1 MIMIRKM
8 TNAVLISMLTGA
20 MAILIS
26 GCSNNSTPLSTKSI
40 SASTNTQAASSENT
54 IASDIA
60 TTADDSAE
68 SVTSIKKDGY
78 LAIPIAD
85 LSQTASFY
93 KADLDGTEVEIVAL
107 KDSKGNLR
115 TAFNACQVCYGSGR
129 GYYRQEGEYLAYQI
143 LTFLTIISSGRGY
156 YRQEGEYLVCQ
167 NCGNS
172 FTIDQVG
179 IASGGCNPWP
189 ILDSDRTVTDDE
201 IQISYDV
208 LKATADE
215 LPKFFQ

>member
-1 MIMIRKM
+1 MRKM
-8 TNAVLISMLTGA
+8 TTIILGILVTGA
-20 MAILIS
+20 MTILIS
-26 GCSNNSTPLSTKSI
+26 GCSSNSTTQSSKST
-40 SASTNTQAASSENT
+40 SASANTQATASENT
-54 IASDIA
+54 
-60 TTADDSAE
+60 TTEIMTTMADTSGE
-68 SVTSIKKDGY
+68 SVTSVKKEGY

-93 KADLDGTEVEIVAL
+93 KADLDGTEVELVAL

-115 TAFNACQVCYGSGR
+115 TAFNACQVCYSSGK
-129 GYYRQEGEYLAYQI
+129 GYYRQDGD
-143 LTFLTIISSGRGY
+143 
-156 YRQEGEYLVCQ
+156 YLVCQ

>member
-1 MIMIRKM
+1 MMIMRKM
-8 TNAVLISMLTGA
+8 TTTVLISMLTGA

-26 GCSNNSTPLSTKSI
+26 GCSNNSTSQSTKTTST
-40 SASTNTQAASSENT
+40 SADTQVASSENT
-54 IASDIA
+54 TAKDI
-60 TTADDSAE
+60 TTTVDGSAE
-68 SVTSIKKDGY
+68 NVTSIKKGGY

-93 KADLDGTEVEIVAL
+93 KADIDGTEIELVAL

-115 TAFNACQVCYGSGR
+115 TAFNACQVCY
-129 GYYRQEGEYLAYQI
+129 
-143 LTFLTIISSGRGY
+143 SSGRGY
-156 YRQEGEYLVCQ
+156 YVQDGNYLVCQ

>member
-1 MIMIRKM
+1 MIMRKM
-8 TNAVLISMLTGA
+8 TTTVLISMLTGA

-26 GCSNNSTPLSTKSI
+26 GCSNNSTSQSTKTTST
-40 SASTNTQAASSENT
+40 SADTQAASSENT
-54 IASDIA
+54 TAKDI
-60 TTADDSAE
+60 TTTVDGSAE
-68 SVTSIKKDGY
+68 NVTSIKKGGY

-93 KADLDGTEVEIVAL
+93 KADLDGTEIELVAL

-115 TAFNACQVCYGSGR
+115 TAFNACQVCY
-129 GYYRQEGEYLAYQI
+129 
-143 LTFLTIISSGRGY
+143 SSGRGY
-156 YRQEGEYLVCQ
+156 YVQDGNYLVCQ

>member
-1 MIMIRKM
+1 MMIMRKM
-8 TNAVLISMLTGA
+8 TTTVLISMLTGA

-26 GCSNNSTPLSTKSI
+26 GCSNNSTSQSTKTTST
-40 SASTNTQAASSENT
+40 SADTQAASSENT
-54 IASDIA
+54 TAKDI
-60 TTADDSAE
+60 TTTVDGSAE
-68 SVTSIKKDGY
+68 NVTSIKKGGY

-93 KADLDGTEVEIVAL
+93 KAELDGTEIELVAL

-115 TAFNACQVCYGSGR
+115 TAFNACQVCYSSGK
-129 GYYRQEGEYLAYQI
+129 GYYVQDGN
-143 LTFLTIISSGRGY
+143 
-156 YRQEGEYLVCQ
+156 YLVCQ

>member
-1 MIMIRKM
+1 MMIMRKM
-8 TNAVLISMLTGA
+8 TTTVLISMLTGA

-26 GCSNNSTPLSTKSI
+26 GCSNNSTSQSTKTTST
-40 SASTNTQAASSENT
+40 SADTQAASSENT
-54 IASDIA
+54 TAKDI
-60 TTADDSAE
+60 TTTVDGSAE
-68 SVTSIKKDGY
+68 NVTSIKKGGY

-93 KADLDGTEVEIVAL
+93 KADIDGTEIELVAL

-115 TAFNACQVCYGSGR
+115 TAFDACQVCYSSGK
-129 GYYRQEGEYLAYQI
+129 GYYVQDGN
-143 LTFLTIISSGRGY
+143 
-156 YRQEGEYLVCQ
+156 YLVCQ

>member
-1 MIMIRKM
+1 MRKM
-8 TNAVLISMLTGA
+8 TTTVLISMLTGA

-26 GCSNNSTPLSTKSI
+26 GCSNNSTSQSTKTTST
-40 SASTNTQAASSENT
+40 SADTQAASSENT
-54 IASDIA
+54 TAKDI
-60 TTADDSAE
+60 TTTVDGSAE
-68 SVTSIKKDGY
+68 NVTSIKKGGY

-93 KADLDGTEVEIVAL
+93 KADIDGTEIELVAL

-115 TAFNACQVCYGSGR
+115 TAFNACQVCYSSGK
-129 GYYRQEGEYLAYQI
+129 GYYVQDGN
-143 LTFLTIISSGRGY
+143 
-156 YRQEGEYLVCQ
+156 YLVCQ

-201 IQISYDV
+201 IQIYYDV

>member
-1 MIMIRKM
+1 MMIMRKM
-8 TNAVLISMLTGA
+8 TTTVLISMLTGA

-26 GCSNNSTPLSTKSI
+26 GCSNNSTSQSTKTTST
-40 SASTNTQAASSENT
+40 SADTQAASSENT
-54 IASDIA
+54 TAKDI
-60 TTADDSAE
+60 TTTVDGSAE
-68 SVTSIKKDGY
+68 NVTSIKKNGY

-93 KADLDGTEVEIVAL
+93 KADIDGTEIELVAL

-115 TAFNACQVCYGSGR
+115 TAFNACQVCYSSGK
-129 GYYRQEGEYLAYQI
+129 GYYVQDGN
-143 LTFLTIISSGRGY
+143 
-156 YRQEGEYLVCQ
+156 YLVCQ

-189 ILDSDRTVTDDE
+189 ILDSDRTVTYDE

-208 LKATADE
+208 LKTTADE

>member
-1 MIMIRKM
+1 MMIMRKM
-8 TNAVLISMLTGA
+8 TTTVLISMLTGA

-26 GCSNNSTPLSTKSI
+26 GCSNTSTSQSTKTT
-40 SASTNTQAASSENT
+40 STSVDTQAASSENT
-54 IASDIA
+54 TAKDI
-60 TTADDSAE
+60 TTTVDGSAE
-68 SVTSIKKDGY
+68 NFTSIKKGGY

-93 KADLDGTEVEIVAL
+93 KADIDGTEIELVAL

-115 TAFNACQVCYGSGR
+115 TAFNACQVCYSSGK
-129 GYYRQEGEYLAYQI
+129 GYYVQDGN
-143 LTFLTIISSGRGY
+143 
-156 YRQEGEYLVCQ
+156 YLVCQ

>member
-1 MIMIRKM
+1 MIINYEKK
-8 TNAVLISMLTGA
+8 TTTILIGILTGT

-26 GCSNNSTPLSTKSI
+26 GCSNNSSSQSIKNTST
-40 SASTNTQAASSENT
+40 SANTQAASSENT
-54 IASDIA
+54 TASDIA
-60 TTADDSAE
+60 TTAVDSAE

-93 KADLDGTEVEIVAL
+93 KADLDGTEVELVAL
-107 KDSKGNLR
+107 KDSKENLR
-115 TAFNACQVCYGSGR
+115 TAFNACQVCY
-129 GYYRQEGEYLAYQI
+129 
-143 LTFLTIISSGRGY
+143 SSGRGY

>member
-1 MIMIRKM
+1 MKQKIIRERTKLKKK
-8 TNAVLISMLTGA
+8 TNFIFISILAGA
-20 MAILIS
+20 MTILIS
-26 GCSNNSTPLSTKSI
+26 GCSSNNTTQSAKSTSGDAQVTSTQSNTTEI
-40 SASTNTQAASSENT
+40 SDTEN
-54 IASDIA
+54 A
-60 TTADDSAE
+60 SAE
-68 SVTSIKKDGY
+68 NIVSIKKDGY

-115 TAFNACQVCYGSGR
+115 TAFNACQVCYSSGK
-129 GYYRQEGEYLAYQI
+129 GYYRQNGD
-143 LTFLTIISSGRGY
+143 
-156 YRQEGEYLVCQ
+156 YLVCQ

>member
-1 MIMIRKM
+1 MKKKTTTI
-8 TNAVLISMLTGA
+8 LIGILTGT

-26 GCSNNSTPLSTKSI
+26 GCSNNSSSQSIKNTST
-40 SASTNTQAASSENT
+40 SANTQAASSENT
-54 IASDIA
+54 TASDIA
-60 TTADDSAE
+60 TTAVDSAE

-78 LAIPIAD
+78 LAIPIAG

-93 KADLDGTEVEIVAL
+93 KADLDGTEVELVAL

-115 TAFNACQVCYGSGR
+115 TAFNACQVCY
-129 GYYRQEGEYLAYQI
+129 
-143 LTFLTIISSGRGY
+143 SSGRGY

-189 ILDSDRTVTDDE
+189 ILDSDRTVTEDE

>member
-1 MIMIRKM
+1 MMIMRKM
-8 TNAVLISMLTGA
+8 TTTVLISMLTGA

-26 GCSNNSTPLSTKSI
+26 GCSNNSTSQSTKTTST
-40 SASTNTQAASSENT
+40 SADTQVASSENT
-54 IASDIA
+54 TANDI
-60 TTADDSAE
+60 TTTVDGSADN
-68 SVTSIKKDGY
+68 VTSIKKGGY

-93 KADLDGTEVEIVAL
+93 KADLDGTEVELVAL

-115 TAFNACQVCYGSGR
+115 TAFNACQVCY
-129 GYYRQEGEYLAYQI
+129 
-143 LTFLTIISSGRGY
+143 SSGRGY

>member
-1 MIMIRKM
+1 MMIMRKM
-8 TNAVLISMLTGA
+8 TTTVLISMLTGA

-26 GCSNNSTPLSTKSI
+26 GCSNNSTSQSTKTTST
-40 SASTNTQAASSENT
+40 SADTQAASSENT
-54 IASDIA
+54 TAKDI
-60 TTADDSAE
+60 TTTVDGSAE
-68 SVTSIKKDGY
+68 NVTSIKKNGY

-85 LSQTASFY
+85 LSQAASFY
-93 KADLDGTEVEIVAL
+93 KADIDGTEIELVAL

-115 TAFNACQVCYGSGR
+115 TAFNACQVCYSSGK
-129 GYYRQEGEYLAYQI
+129 GYYVQDGN
-143 LTFLTIISSGRGY
+143 
-156 YRQEGEYLVCQ
+156 YLVCQ

-208 LKATADE
+208 LKTTADE

>member
-1 MIMIRKM
+1 MIMRKM
-8 TNAVLISMLTGA
+8 TTTILISLLTGA

-26 GCSNNSTPLSTKSI
+26 GCSNSTSQSAKN
-40 SASTNTQAASSENT
+40 ASTSADTQAESSENT
-54 IASDIA
+54 TAANIAA
-60 TTADDSAE
+60 TADDSSE

-78 LAIPIAD
+78 LAIPIAN

-115 TAFNACQVCYGSGR
+115 TAFNACQVCY
-129 GYYRQEGEYLAYQI
+129 
-143 LTFLTIISSGRGY
+143 SSGRGY
-156 YRQEGEYLVCQ
+156 YRQDGDYLVCQ

>member
-1 MIMIRKM
+1 MMIMRKM
-8 TNAVLISMLTGA
+8 TTTVLISMLTGA

-26 GCSNNSTPLSTKSI
+26 GCSNNSTSQSTKTTST
-40 SASTNTQAASSENT
+40 SADTQAASSENT
-54 IASDIA
+54 TAKDIA
-60 TTADDSAE
+60 ITADGSAE
-68 SVTSIKKDGY
+68 NVTSIKKNGY

-93 KADLDGTEVEIVAL
+93 KADLDGTEVELVAL

-115 TAFNACQVCYGSGR
+115 TAFNACQVCYSSGK
-129 GYYRQEGEYLAYQI
+129 GYYVQDGN
-143 LTFLTIISSGRGY
+143 
-156 YRQEGEYLVCQ
+156 YLVCQ

>member
-1 MIMIRKM
+1 MMIMRKM
-8 TNAVLISMLTGA
+8 TTTVLISMLTGA

-26 GCSNNSTPLSTKSI
+26 GCSNNSTSQSTKTTST
-40 SASTNTQAASSENT
+40 SADTQVASSENT
-54 IASDIA
+54 TAKDI
-60 TTADDSAE
+60 TTTVDGSAE
-68 SVTSIKKDGY
+68 NVTSIKKGGY

-93 KADLDGTEVEIVAL
+93 KADLDGTEIELVAL

-115 TAFNACQVCYGSGR
+115 TAFNACQVCY
-129 GYYRQEGEYLAYQI
+129 
-143 LTFLTIISSGRGY
+143 SSGRGY
-156 YRQEGEYLVCQ
+156 YVQDGNYLVCQ

-201 IQISYDV
+201 IQNYYDV

>member
-1 MIMIRKM
+1 MKKKTTTI
-8 TNAVLISMLTGA
+8 LIGILTGT

-26 GCSNNSTPLSTKSI
+26 GCSNNSSSQSIKNTST
-40 SASTNTQAASSENT
+40 SANTKAASSENT
-54 IASDIA
+54 TASDIA
-60 TTADDSAE
+60 TTAVDSAE

-78 LAIPIAD
+78 LAIPIAG

-93 KADLDGTEVEIVAL
+93 KADLDGTEVELVAL

-115 TAFNACQVCYGSGR
+115 TAFNACQVCY
-129 GYYRQEGEYLAYQI
+129 
-143 LTFLTIISSGRGY
+143 SSGRGY

>member
-1 MIMIRKM
+1 MMIMRKM
-8 TNAVLISMLTGA
+8 TTTVLISMLTGA

-26 GCSNNSTPLSTKSI
+26 GCSNNSTSQSTKTTST
-40 SASTNTQAASSENT
+40 SADTQAASSENT
-54 IASDIA
+54 TAKDI
-60 TTADDSAE
+60 TTTVDGSAE
-68 SVTSIKKDGY
+68 NVTSIKKCGY

-93 KADLDGTEVEIVAL
+93 KADIDGTEIELVAL

-115 TAFNACQVCYGSGR
+115 TAFNACQVCY
-129 GYYRQEGEYLAYQI
+129 
-143 LTFLTIISSGRGY
+143 SSGRGY
-156 YRQEGEYLVCQ
+156 YRQEGKYLVCQ

>member
-1 MIMIRKM
+1 MMIMRKM
-8 TNAVLISMLTGA
+8 TTTVLISMLTGA

-26 GCSNNSTPLSTKSI
+26 GCSNNSTSQSTKTTST
-40 SASTNTQAASSENT
+40 SADTQVASSENT
-54 IASDIA
+54 TASDIA
-60 TTADDSAE
+60 TTVDGSAE
-68 SVTSIKKDGY
+68 NVTSIKKGGY

-93 KADLDGTEVEIVAL
+93 KADLDGTEIELVAL

-115 TAFNACQVCYGSGR
+115 TAFNACQVCYSSGK
-129 GYYRQEGEYLAYQI
+129 GYYVQDGN
-143 LTFLTIISSGRGY
+143 
-156 YRQEGEYLVCQ
+156 YLVCQ

>member
-1 MIMIRKM
+1 MMIMRKM
-8 TNAVLISMLTGA
+8 TTTVLISMLTGA

-26 GCSNNSTPLSTKSI
+26 GCSNNSTSQSTKTTST
-40 SASTNTQAASSENT
+40 SADTQAASSENT
-54 IASDIA
+54 TAKYI
-60 TTADDSAE
+60 TTTVDGSAE
-68 SVTSIKKDGY
+68 NVTSIKKGGY

-93 KADLDGTEVEIVAL
+93 KADIDGTEIELVAL

-115 TAFNACQVCYGSGR
+115 TAFNACQVCYSSGK
-129 GYYRQEGEYLAYQI
+129 GYYVQDGN
-143 LTFLTIISSGRGY
+143 
-156 YRQEGEYLVCQ
+156 YLVCQ

>member
-40 SASTNTQAASSENT
+40 SASINTQATSSENT

-93 KADLDGTEVEIVAL
+93 KADLDGTEVEIVA
-107 KDSKGNLR
+107 
-115 TAFNACQVCYGSGR
+115 
-129 GYYRQEGEYLAYQI
+129 
-143 LTFLTIISSGRGY
+143 
-156 YRQEGEYLVCQ
+156 
-167 NCGNS
+167 
-172 FTIDQVG
+172 
-179 IASGGCNPWP
+179 
-189 ILDSDRTVTDDE
+189 SDRTVTDDE

-208 LKATADE
+208 LKTTADE

>member
-1 MIMIRKM
+1 MMIMRKM
-8 TNAVLISMLTGA
+8 TTTVLISMLTGA

-26 GCSNNSTPLSTKSI
+26 GCSNNSTSQSTKTTST
-40 SASTNTQAASSENT
+40 SADTQVASSENT
-54 IASDIA
+54 TANDI
-60 TTADDSAE
+60 TTTVDGSADN
-68 SVTSIKKDGY
+68 VTSIKKGGY

-93 KADLDGTEVEIVAL
+93 KADLDGTEIELVAL

-115 TAFNACQVCYGSGR
+115 TAFNACQVCYSSGK
-129 GYYRQEGEYLAYQI
+129 GYYVQDGN
-143 LTFLTIISSGRGY
+143 
-156 YRQEGEYLVCQ
+156 YLVCQ

>member
-40 SASTNTQAASSENT
+40 SASINTQAASSENT

-68 SVTSIKKDGY
+68 NVTSIKKDGY

-93 KADLDGTEVEIVAL
+93 KADLDGTEVEIVA
-107 KDSKGNLR
+107 SKEICAPHLMPAR
-115 TAFNACQVCYGSGR
+115 SAIAR
-129 GYYRQEGEYLAYQI
+129 AEGIIVRKVSI
-143 LTFLTIISSGRGY
+143 LY
-156 YRQEGEYLVCQ
+156 
-167 NCGNS
+167 
-172 FTIDQVG
+172 
-179 IASGGCNPWP
+179 AK
-189 ILDSDRTVTDDE
+189 TVE
-201 IQISYDV
+201 IPLQLIR
-208 LKATADE
+208 
-215 LPKFFQ
+215 

>member
-1 MIMIRKM
+1 MKKKTTTI
-8 TNAVLISMLTGA
+8 LIGILTGT

-26 GCSNNSTPLSTKSI
+26 GCSNNSSSQSIKNTST
-40 SASTNTQAASSENT
+40 SANTQAASSENT
-54 IASDIA
+54 TASDIA
-60 TTADDSAE
+60 TTAVDSAE

-78 LAIPIAD
+78 LAIPIAG
-85 LSQTASFY
+85 LSQIASFY
-93 KADLDGTEVEIVAL
+93 KADLDGTEVELVAL

-115 TAFNACQVCYGSGR
+115 TAFNACQVCY
-129 GYYRQEGEYLAYQI
+129 
-143 LTFLTIISSGRGY
+143 SSGRGY

>member
-1 MIMIRKM
+1 MMIMRKM
-8 TNAVLISMLTGA
+8 TTTVLISMLTGA

-26 GCSNNSTPLSTKSI
+26 GCSNNSTSQSTKTTST
-40 SASTNTQAASSENT
+40 SADTQAASSKN
-54 IASDIA
+54 
-60 TTADDSAE
+60 TTAKYITTTVDGSAE
-68 SVTSIKKDGY
+68 NVISIKKGGY

-93 KADLDGTEVEIVAL
+93 KADIDGTEIELVAL

-115 TAFNACQVCYGSGR
+115 TAFNACQVCYSSGK
-129 GYYRQEGEYLAYQI
+129 GYYVQDGN
-143 LTFLTIISSGRGY
+143 
-156 YRQEGEYLVCQ
+156 YLVCQ

>member
-1 MIMIRKM
+1 MMIMRKM
-8 TNAVLISMLTGA
+8 TTTVLISMLTGA

-26 GCSNNSTPLSTKSI
+26 GCNNNSTSQSTKTTST
-40 SASTNTQAASSENT
+40 SADTQVASSENT
-54 IASDIA
+54 TAKDI
-60 TTADDSAE
+60 TTTVDGSAE
-68 SVTSIKKDGY
+68 NVTSIKKGGY

-93 KADLDGTEVEIVAL
+93 KADLDGTEIELVAL

-115 TAFNACQVCYGSGR
+115 TAFNACQVCYSSGK
-129 GYYRQEGEYLAYQI
+129 GYYVQDGN
-143 LTFLTIISSGRGY
+143 
-156 YRQEGEYLVCQ
+156 YLVCQ

-208 LKATADE
+208 LKATANE

>member
-1 MIMIRKM
+1 MIIMRKM
-8 TNAVLISMLTGA
+8 TTTVLISMLTGA

-26 GCSNNSTPLSTKSI
+26 GCSNNSTSQSTKTTST
-40 SASTNTQAASSENT
+40 SADTQAASSENT
-54 IASDIA
+54 TAKDI
-60 TTADDSAE
+60 TTTVDGSAE
-68 SVTSIKKDGY
+68 NVTSIKKGGY

-93 KADLDGTEVEIVAL
+93 KADLDGTEIELVAL
-107 KDSKGNLR
+107 KDSKGNLH
-115 TAFNACQVCYGSGR
+115 TAFNACQVCYSSGK
-129 GYYRQEGEYLAYQI
+129 GYYVQDGN
-143 LTFLTIISSGRGY
+143 
-156 YRQEGEYLVCQ
+156 YLVCQ

>member
-1 MIMIRKM
+1 MMIMRKM
-8 TNAVLISMLTGA
+8 TTTVLISMLTGA

-26 GCSNNSTPLSTKSI
+26 GCSNNSTSQSTKTTST
-40 SASTNTQAASSENT
+40 SADTQVASSENT
-54 IASDIA
+54 TAKDI
-60 TTADDSAE
+60 TTTVDGSAE
-68 SVTSIKKDGY
+68 NVTSIKKGGY

-93 KADLDGTEVEIVAL
+93 KADIDGTEIELVAL

-115 TAFNACQVCYGSGR
+115 TAFNACQVCYSSGK
-129 GYYRQEGEYLAYQI
+129 GYYVQDGN
-143 LTFLTIISSGRGY
+143 
-156 YRQEGEYLVCQ
+156 YLVCQ

>member
-1 MIMIRKM
+1 MKKKTTTI
-8 TNAVLISMLTGA
+8 LIGILTGT

-26 GCSNNSTPLSTKSI
+26 GCSNNSSSQSIKNTSTSV
-40 SASTNTQAASSENT
+40 NTQAASSENT
-54 IASDIA
+54 TASDIA
-60 TTADDSAE
+60 TTAVDSAE

-78 LAIPIAD
+78 LAIPIAH

-93 KADLDGTEVEIVAL
+93 KADLDGTEVELVAL

-115 TAFNACQVCYGSGR
+115 TAFNACQVCY
-129 GYYRQEGEYLAYQI
+129 
-143 LTFLTIISSGRGY
+143 SSGRGY

>member
-1 MIMIRKM
+1 MMIMRKM
-8 TNAVLISMLTGA
+8 TTTVLISMLTGA

-26 GCSNNSTPLSTKSI
+26 GCSNNSTSQSTKTTST
-40 SASTNTQAASSENT
+40 SADTQAASSENT
-54 IASDIA
+54 TAKDI
-60 TTADDSAE
+60 TTTVDGSAE
-68 SVTSIKKDGY
+68 NVTSIKKGGY

-85 LSQTASFY
+85 LSQTSSFY
-93 KADLDGTEVEIVAL
+93 KADLDGTEIELVAL

-115 TAFNACQVCYGSGR
+115 TAFNACQVCYSSGK
-129 GYYRQEGEYLAYQI
+129 GYYVQDGN
-143 LTFLTIISSGRGY
+143 
-156 YRQEGEYLVCQ
+156 YLVCQ

>member
-1 MIMIRKM
+1 MMIMRKM
-8 TNAVLISMLTGA
+8 TTTVLISMLTGA

-26 GCSNNSTPLSTKSI
+26 GCSNSSTSQSTKNTST
-40 SASTNTQAASSENT
+40 SADTQVASSENT
-54 IASDIA
+54 TAKDI
-60 TTADDSAE
+60 TTTVDGSAE
-68 SVTSIKKDGY
+68 NVTSIKKGGY

-93 KADLDGTEVEIVAL
+93 KADLDGTEIEIVAL

-115 TAFNACQVCYGSGR
+115 TAFNACQICY
-129 GYYRQEGEYLAYQI
+129 
-143 LTFLTIISSGRGY
+143 SSGRGY
-156 YRQEGEYLVCQ
+156 YVQDGNYLVCQ

>member
-1 MIMIRKM
+1 MLFVIG
-8 TNAVLISMLTGA
+8 LITSVHCIA
-20 MAILIS
+20 MCGGI
-26 GCSNNSTPLSTKSI
+26 NLSQTLQK
-40 SASTNTQAASSENT
+40 ASSENT
-54 IASDIA
+54 TAANIT

-68 SVTSIKKDGY
+68 NVTNIKKDGH

-93 KADLDGTEVEIVAL
+93 KADLDGTEVELVAL

-115 TAFNACQVCYGSGR
+115 TAFNACQVCY
-129 GYYRQEGEYLAYQI
+129 
-143 LTFLTIISSGRGY
+143 SSGRGY
-156 YRQEGEYLVCQ
+156 YVQNGEYLVCQ

-179 IASGGCNPWP
+179 ISSGGCNPWP

>member
-1 MIMIRKM
+1 MMIMRKM
-8 TNAVLISMLTGA
+8 TTTVLISMLTGA

-26 GCSNNSTPLSTKSI
+26 GCNNNSTSQSTKTTST
-40 SASTNTQAASSENT
+40 SADTQVASSENT
-54 IASDIA
+54 TAKDI
-60 TTADDSAE
+60 TTTVDGSAE
-68 SVTSIKKDGY
+68 NVTSIKKGGY

-93 KADLDGTEVEIVAL
+93 KADLDGTEIELVAL

-115 TAFNACQVCYGSGR
+115 TAFNACQVCY
-129 GYYRQEGEYLAYQI
+129 
-143 LTFLTIISSGRGY
+143 SSGRGY
-156 YRQEGEYLVCQ
+156 YRQEGKYLVCQ

>member
-1 MIMIRKM
+1 MKKKTTTI
-8 TNAVLISMLTGA
+8 LIGILTGT

-26 GCSNNSTPLSTKSI
+26 GCSNNSSSQSIKNTST
-40 SASTNTQAASSENT
+40 SANTQAASSENT
-54 IASDIA
+54 TASDIA
-60 TTADDSAE
+60 TTAVDSAE

-93 KADLDGTEVEIVAL
+93 KADLDGTEVELVAL
-107 KDSKGNLR
+107 KDSKENLR
-115 TAFNACQVCYGSGR
+115 TAFNACQVCY
-129 GYYRQEGEYLAYQI
+129 
-143 LTFLTIISSGRGY
+143 SSGRGY

-179 IASGGCNPWP
+179 IASGGCKPWP

-201 IQISYDV
+201 IQISYNV

>member
-1 MIMIRKM
+1 MRKM
-8 TNAVLISMLTGA
+8 TTIILSILVTGA

-26 GCSNNSTPLSTKSI
+26 GCSNNSTTQSTKGT
-40 SASTNTQAASSENT
+40 SASTNTQVTTSENAT
-54 IASDIA
+54 AED
-60 TTADDSAE
+60 TTAIANASAE
-68 SVTSIKKDGY
+68 SVISVKKGGY

-93 KADLDGTEVEIVAL
+93 KVDLDGTEVELVAL

-115 TAFNACQVCYGSGR
+115 TAFNACQVCY
-129 GYYRQEGEYLAYQI
+129 
-143 LTFLTIISSGRGY
+143 SSGRGY
-156 YRQEGEYLVCQ
+156 YVQDGEYLACQ